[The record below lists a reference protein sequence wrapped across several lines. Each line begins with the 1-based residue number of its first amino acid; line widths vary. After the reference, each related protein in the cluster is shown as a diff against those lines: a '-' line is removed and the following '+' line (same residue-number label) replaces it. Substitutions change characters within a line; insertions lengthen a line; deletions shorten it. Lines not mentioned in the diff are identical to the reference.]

1 MADSTTTNLS
11 LTKPEVGASADTWGG
26 KLNTNLDTIDGV
38 FAGAGNG
45 TSVGLNVGSGKTLTV
60 AGTLTVTG
68 SATVEFADGSA
79 STPSITNDGDPN
91 TGVFFPDADTVGIA
105 TGGSERARV
114 DSSGN
119 LGLGRTPS
127 SWDTVFVALEGG
139 ASTASNGQGSLFFQ
153 RNGDFTTALGSNLY
167 YNSGWK
173 YAATNAAGRFEVTKN
188 TFQWFQAPSGT
199 AGNTITFTQAMTLDA
214 SGNLL
219 VNTTTAVGK
228 MSVNTGD
235 GVINLRNYNTVGS
248 GTGSFLDFLN
258 SAGTSVVDGGI
269 RATNLLLYGSGS
281 TPMLFYTNG
290 SERAR
295 ITAGGYS
302 KFSNDG
308 TYFGS
313 TSAYHEMRQTAADTC
328 VVLNAT
334 NASFA
339 SDIIFAR
346 TTRAANS
353 AYNFFTGNANG
364 VDQIR
369 LRGDGVIYAQNTT
382 VQSISDAR
390 LKENVRDATDG
401 LNVVNALRPVRYDW
415 KPGFGNDRKD
425 QLGFI
430 AQEIETVFPEAV
442 SEWKVSNDDQE
453 AYKTVGPGALIPVL
467 VKAIQEQ
474 QAMINDLKAKVA
486 ALESK

>member
-1 MADSTTTNLS
+1 MSTIKAGTTSTTAYQVEADTTGDLVIA
-11 LTKPEVGASADTWGG
+11 TGASANVAMTVNSSGNIG
-26 KLNTNLDTIDGV
+26 IGTSSPTQRLSVYSSGASNALIS
-38 FAGAGNG
+38 AGNG
-45 TSVGLNVGSGKTLTV
+45 T
-60 AGTLTVTG
+60 
-68 SATVEFADGSA
+68 
-79 STPSITNDGDPN
+79 
-91 TGVFFPDADTVGIA
+91 TGVDGTWFGVDAAGNGIVNVRGA
-105 TGGSERARV
+105 YPLIFSTNALERARI

-119 LGLGRTPS
+119 LGLGVTPS
-127 SWDTVFVALEGG
+127 AWASGDTVLQVKA
-139 ASTASNGQGSLFFQ
+139 GSS
-153 RNGDFTTALGSNLY
+153 TTALWGRSNTGRLISNAY
-167 YNSGWK
+167 YDGTNYKYVATASATSFETNTSGGFAW
-173 YAATNAAGRFEVTKN
+173 
-188 TFQWFQAPSGT
+188 QIAPSGT
-199 AGNTITFTQAMTLDA
+199 AGNAITFTQAMTLSSAGQLGIGETSPTYRLEVKQDGTEVYTVGRFRNSNSTA
-214 SGNLL
+214 LLL
-219 VNTTTAVGK
+219 VGVGGSAVSNSGLQ
-228 MSVNTGD
+228 NNAFLFND
-235 GVINLRNYNTVGS
+235 G
-248 GTGSFLDFLN
+248 N
-258 SAGTSVVDGGI
+258 SALSFGTN
-269 RATNLLLYGSGS
+269 AT
-281 TPMLFYTNG
+281 
-290 SERAR
+290 ERAR

-308 TYFGS
+308 TYYGS

-339 SDIIFAR
+339 SDIIYAR
-346 TTRAANS
+346 ATRAANS

-390 LKENVRDATDG
+390 LKENVRNATEG

-474 QAMINDLKAKVA
+474 QAMIDELKAKVA
-486 ALESK
+486 ALKAG